1 MRDDHL
7 RETEERTYL
16 SEQGES
22 EEVYSD
28 DPSSGALLNQI
39 GRTDEPH
46 SSLGISSEDTVG
58 APDPQH
64 RFALESLYFRSFR
77 GITLLTSKEEIALA
91 RQIDEGTRCIKLA
104 LKQVTTLV
112 SKHVPSPSAGDLV
125 EELTTIRRLSGL
137 SAIALN
143 RTEALVMACG
153 NSSSSIASYLPLE
166 AHQALR
172 SLLTQVKQARRRLED
187 AKEELVRHN
196 LRLVI
201 DVAKRYTSHG
211 LTLLDLIQEGNIG
224 LMKAAE
230 RYQYRK
236 GFKFSTYATWWI
248 RQGITRA
255 LSEQSRVIRVPVHQ
269 SEAASRITRTR
280 RRLELQLG
288 RPAQIEE
295 IARALRLRPE
305 RVRDTVEAFQ
315 EPVGLDS
322 PIGDGQALGSLIP
335 DDQTAPPDHYVHR
348 VEREQQL
355 NRLLTPL
362 TTREQAVI
370 RMRFG
375 IGSDKTMTLV
385 EIGEQLDLS
394 RERVRQIEAL
404 ALRKLKSP
412 ASRETLA
419 SIR

>member
-1 MRDDHL
+1 MSDAHL
-7 RETEERTYL
+7 REVEERTYL

-22 EEVYSD
+22 DDVYGD
-28 DPSSGALLNQI
+28 DPSSGALLNHI
-39 GRTDEPH
+39 ARSDESS
-46 SSLGISSEDTVG
+46 SSLDTPTDDGPGVRLS
-58 APDPQH
+58 QN
-64 RFALESLYFRSFR
+64 RFALETLYFRSFR
-77 GITLLTSKEEIALA
+77 STTLLTSKEEIALA
-91 RQIDEGTRCIKLA
+91 KQIDEGTRCIKLV
-104 LKQVTTLV
+104 LKHAATLLT
-112 SKHVPSPSAGDLV
+112 KHGPPPSARDLIG
-125 EELTTIRRLSGL
+125 ELATIRRLSGL

-143 RTEALVMACG
+143 RAEALVAACV
-153 NSSSSIASYLPLE
+153 NSSSPIASCLPLE

-172 SLLTQVKQARRRLED
+172 SSLTQIKQTRLRLED

-211 LTLLDLIQEGNIG
+211 LTLLDLVQEGNIG

-269 SEAASRITRTR
+269 SEAASRIARAR

-288 RPAQIEE
+288 RPARIEE
-295 IARALRLRPE
+295 IARTLRLRPE

-315 EPVGLDS
+315 EPVGLET

-335 DDQTAPPDHYVHR
+335 DDQTAPPDYYVHR
-348 VEREQQL
+348 VEREKQL
-355 NRLLTPL
+355 NRLLPPL
-362 TTREQAVI
+362 TAREQAVI

-375 IGSDKTMTLV
+375 IGSEKVMTLV

-404 ALRKLKSP
+404 ALRKLKSH
-412 ASRETLA
+412 ATRETLA